1 MAEAEHPPPQ
11 PALPPPLPPTPKRQP
26 PRQFVGQAWER
37 ARSAWRTPAVRVA
50 VVAVAAVAVFV
61 VVLCLFLRARERR
74 VLAWRQI
81 AIREAHAAG
90 LDPALVLAV
99 IRAESGGEPRAV
111 SRSGAIGLMQLMPA
125 TAAVVA
131 RKLGLEAPTR
141 ERLFD
146 PETNIRLGTRYLA
159 QLRRQFCDEPWLYVA
174 AYNAGPG
181 NVDKWVLQ
189 NPDLSP
195 REIVERVAFDET
207 RAYVFRVL
215 AFWEEFRTS
224 LGTVADTS
232 ESGQVGE

>member
-1 MAEAEHPPPQ
+1 
-11 PALPPPLPPTPKRQP
+11 
-26 PRQFVGQAWER
+26 
-37 ARSAWRTPAVRVA
+37 
-50 VVAVAAVAVFV
+50 VAAVAVFV

-99 IRAESGGEPRAV
+99 VRAESGGEPRAV

-131 RKLGLEAPTR
+131 QKLGLEPPSR
-141 ERLFD
+141 EGLFD

-189 NPDLSP
+189 NTDLSP

>member
-26 PRQFVGQAWER
+26 LRQFVGQAWER

-74 VLAWRQI
+74 VLAWRQM

-99 IRAESGGEPRAV
+99 VRAESGGEPRAV

-131 RKLGLEAPTR
+131 QKLGLEPPSR
-141 ERLFD
+141 EGLFD

-159 QLRRQFCDEPWLYVA
+159 QLKRQFYDEPWLYVA

-189 NPDLSP
+189 NTDLSP